1 MNPNSSG
8 SGSREAK
15 TRAAVIAGT
24 VDTLVTLTALVAASS
39 SVLLADFFKTVL
51 ELIAVLLAWLAIR
64 RINKGT
70 DARFEYGIGKLENL
84 SSLFVGILMVA
95 CLLIIATTA
104 VRSIF
109 HPSHISG
116 IGVWI
121 SIVSQIVYSIV
132 NGYLCFTSR
141 RTAKL
146 ESSPI
151 MASQAR
157 LFMSKAF
164 ANVFILLSLVL
175 SKALASFSWA
185 SYIDPASSLIIAL
198 FILLAALG
206 TFSSSFHDLL
216 DCTLEEKSQI
226 IILREL
232 ARCFDTYDALHGI
245 RSRRAGNR
253 VFIDIFLEFSPDKT
267 IAEVQPVIDQL
278 RKNLEER
285 IQGSRV
291 TVGLTTTPVA

>member
-1 MNPNSSG
+1 MQPHSG
-8 SGSREAK
+8 AGSSREGEA
-15 TRAAVIAGT
+15 RSAVLAGT
-24 VDTLVTLTALVAASS
+24 VDSIVTLAALLAASS
-39 SVLLADFFKTVL
+39 TVLLADFFKTVL

-64 RINKGT
+64 KINQGS

-84 SSLFVGILMVA
+84 SSLFVGNLMVL
-95 CLLIIATTA
+95 CLLIIVANA
-104 VRSIF
+104 VRGIF
-109 HPSHISG
+109 HPAHISG

-121 SIVSQIVYSIV
+121 SIVSQVVYAVV

-141 RTAKL
+141 RTAKR

-151 MASQAR
+151 MAAQAR
-157 LFMSKAF
+157 LFLSKTF
-164 ANVFILLSLVL
+164 ANVFILLALGL
-175 SKALASFSWA
+175 SKALSHFPWA
-185 SYIDPASSLIIAL
+185 VYIDPVSSLIIAL

-206 TFSSSFHDLL
+206 TFSSSVNDLL
-216 DCTLEEKSQI
+216 DRTLEEESQI

-232 ARCFDTYDALHGI
+232 AGCFDEYEALHGI
-245 RSRRAGNR
+245 RSRRSGSH

-267 IAEVQPVIDQL
+267 IAEVQPVIDKL
-278 RKNLEER
+278 RRNLEGH